1 MKNSEQLV
9 NRFINLFFLIGYL
22 TIFIGFFYNEDSLGG
37 AKGDYLYHLNISNNF
52 SLNFLETWKG
62 YGHGETGLQT
72 RNSPIFWI
80 IISILNKFLSHDF
93 IRILNTSV
101 SLLICIF
108 FFKCLCL
115 KFKKID
121 KRILAIISC
130 SLIFLSPTVRSLSIW
145 PYSLIWGFFLF
156 ILSIYNFL
164 LFKETQL
171 IKKKVFNS
179 FYCIFFLALSS
190 YIYPSFAVFS
200 IYFLIYFFKFFKFSK
215 SFIITIFI
223 NLILAI
229 PAIYFIIFKGFYFFG
244 AQGITIS
251 KTASFNLS
259 NKFIIISSLILYF
272 LIPVLD
278 LKETYKKLK
287 NKINFKNSFLLIII
301 TFIIISFFD
310 YPFITN
316 GGFGGGFFHKFS
328 NIILGNNLILYLSF
342 YIFLNIYISVFKNN
356 LNNHLIY
363 LTLILFNLQFTIY
376 NKYYDPLL
384 LILIFLIFD
393 FNLVKHI
400 FKNKP
405 QIIKFVTILIIYLF
419 MGLFKNKIYEY
430 I

>member
-9 NRFINLFFLIGYL
+9 NRFVNLFFLIGYL

-37 AKGDYLYHLNISNNF
+37 AKGDYLYHLSISNNF

-80 IISILNKFLSHDF
+80 IISILNKFLNHDF
-93 IRILNTSV
+93 IRMLNTSV

-171 IKKKVFNS
+171 IKNKVFNS

-190 YIYPSFAVFS
+190 YIYPSFAVFF
-200 IYFLIYFFKFFKFSK
+200 IYFLIYFFKFFKFSR

-229 PAIYFIIFKGFYFFG
+229 PAIYFIAFKGFYFFG

-251 KTASFNLS
+251 KTISFNLFS
-259 NKFIIISSLILYF
+259 KFIIISSLILYF

-301 TFIIISFFD
+301 TFIIIAFFD
-310 YPFITN
+310 YPFIAS
-316 GGFGGGFFHKFS
+316 GGFGGGFFHKIS

-400 FKNKP
+400 FKNKL

-419 MGLFKNKIYEY
+419 MGLFKNKIYGY